1 MSSTTQNN
9 DQKRKAV
16 DYIQQIEDILQS
28 NMHSRLNKT
37 AFVQQQ
43 IQKNRPRYPGVAA
56 ELIRNMY
63 LESSRVILP
72 GKQNRN
78 YNSIEL
84 IKKWPLIW
92 V

>member
-16 DYIQQIEDILQS
+16 DYIQQIEDILQG
-28 NMHSRLNKT
+28 NMQSRLDKT
-37 AFVQQQ
+37 AFVKKQ
-43 IQKNRPRYPGVAA
+43 IDQNSRKYPGVSR
-56 ELIRNMY
+56 ELTKNMHS
-63 LESSRVILP
+63 ESSRVILP

-84 IKKWPLIW
+84 IRKWPLIW